1 MKINPETYYVWIG
14 GSCDYAH
21 KERASAGACII
32 EQGGKAIDTWTCSAL
47 SSTEFRMLLT
57 LMIHTMETLPEGSD
71 ILFMT
76 NVAYC
81 QNFDKA
87 PTEKSANPD
96 LIAECIRQKARHKS
110 VGVKIV
116 SYHKYPQLPQ
126 THQMAREVMVEVRDK
141 GHENRE

>member
-1 MKINPETYYVWIG
+1 MQPQMKTNPETYYVWIG

-32 EQGGKAIDTWTCSAL
+32 EHGGKAIGTWTCSAL
-47 SSTEFRMLLT
+47 ASTEFRMLLT
-57 LMIHTMETLPEGSD
+57 LMIHTMEMLPEASD
-71 ILFMT
+71 ILFTT

-81 QNFDKA
+81 QNFDTP

-96 LIAECIRQKARHKS
+96 LIAGCIRQKARHNS
-110 VGVKIV
+110 VAVKIV

-126 THQMAREVMVEVRDK
+126 THQMAREVMVELRGK
-141 GHENRE
+141 

>member
-32 EQGGKAIDTWTCSAL
+32 EHGENTAETWTCSAL
-47 SSTEFRMLLT
+47 ASTEFRMLLT
-57 LMIHTMETLPEGSD
+57 LMIHTMETLPEESD
-71 ILFMT
+71 ILFLT

-96 LIAECIRQKARHKS
+96 LIADCIRLRARHRS

-126 THQMAREVMVEVRDK
+126 THQMAREVMVELRD
-141 GHENRE
+141 NS